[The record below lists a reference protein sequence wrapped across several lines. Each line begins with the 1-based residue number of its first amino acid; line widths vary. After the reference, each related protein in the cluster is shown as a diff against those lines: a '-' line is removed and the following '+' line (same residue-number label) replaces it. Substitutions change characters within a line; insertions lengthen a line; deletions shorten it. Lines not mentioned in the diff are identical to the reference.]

1 MKRQLLFAVTTLL
14 AMAFGASAL
23 LAQPRQQKTD
33 SPGMHERMA
42 EALNLSD
49 EQKTQIRQI
58 MLDTRKKNIDTKAK
72 LELAQLE
79 LHELM
84 RVDAPDQKKIDV
96 KITEVSKLRETMMRA
111 RIESHLAMQKLLTPE
126 QRKKMQEL
134 RPFERF
140 REGRGQF
147 GGRGLGMHGH
157 RGFHMGEW
165 DLDSPE
171 EL

>member
-1 MKRQLLFAVTTLL
+1 MKRQLLFAVTMLL
-14 AMAFGASAL
+14 ALVFGASAL
-23 LAQPRQQKTD
+23 LAQPRQQRTD
-33 SPGMHERMA
+33 VPGMHQRLA

-49 EQKTQIRQI
+49 EQKTQIHQI

-72 LELAQLE
+72 LELARLE

-84 RVDAPDQKKIDV
+84 RADAPDQKKIDV

-134 RPFERF
+134 RPFERL
-140 REGRGQF
+140 RHGRGQF
-147 GGRGLGMHGH
+147 GGWGFGMREHG
-157 RGFHMGEW
+157 GFHLGGE
-165 DLDSPE
+165 DLESPE

>member
-1 MKRQLLFAVTTLL
+1 MKRQLWYTVTALL
-14 AMAFGASAL
+14 VTAFCVSAL
-23 LAQPRQQKTD
+23 QAQPRQRTRAE
-33 SPGMHERMA
+33 GMHERLA

-49 EQKTQIRQI
+49 EQKAQIRQI
-58 MLDTRKKNIDTKAK
+58 MVDTRKKNIDTKAK

-84 RVDAPDQKKIDV
+84 RVDAPDQKKIDA

-111 RIESHLAMQKLLTPE
+111 RIESRLAMQKLLTPE

-140 REGRGQF
+140 RYGRSRF
-147 GGRGLGMHGH
+147 GGHDRGLHEPGGYHFGW
-157 RGFHMGEW
+157 E
-165 DLDSPE
+165 DVDSPE